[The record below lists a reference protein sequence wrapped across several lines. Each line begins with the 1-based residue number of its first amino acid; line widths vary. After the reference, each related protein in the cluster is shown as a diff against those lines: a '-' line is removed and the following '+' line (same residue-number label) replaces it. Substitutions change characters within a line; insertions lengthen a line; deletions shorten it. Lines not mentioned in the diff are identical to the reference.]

1 MDVQGKVI
9 VITGAAQGL
18 GRKMAEIM
26 AGQGANLAL
35 VDLDHAKLQETVR
48 LCATRQSQRLSGRR
62 DRRAGG
68 RGLFQ

>member
-18 GRKMAEIM
+18 GRKMAEIL
-26 AGQGANLAL
+26 AGQGADLAL

-48 LCATRQSQRLSGRR
+48 LCSRAKSKASQLT
-62 DRRAGG
+62 
-68 RGLFQ
+68 